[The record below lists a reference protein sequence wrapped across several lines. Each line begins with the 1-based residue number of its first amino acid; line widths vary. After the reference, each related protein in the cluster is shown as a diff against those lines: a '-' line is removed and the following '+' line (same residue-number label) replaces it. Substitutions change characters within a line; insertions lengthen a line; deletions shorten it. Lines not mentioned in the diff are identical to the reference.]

1 MARGVKNNKS
11 SSSIDIGGEFWY
23 KTAIFRRKL
32 RIGDFL
38 LYFLAACCGCLLHF
52 RKPDMDK
59 AKRPV
64 GRPTTYSQ
72 ETADK
77 ICELIARGM
86 SLRAICASADM
97 PAGGTVH
104 RWLAE
109 HQDFQEQYARAREE
123 QADGFAD
130 EIIDIAD
137 SVAPETG
144 EVAKAKLQIDAR
156 KWKASKLAP
165 KKYGEKLELDADM
178 RVKVETR
185 SLEDIFK

>member
-1 MARGVKNNKS
+1 M
-11 SSSIDIGGEFWY
+11 
-23 KTAIFRRKL
+23 
-32 RIGDFL
+32 
-38 LYFLAACCGCLLHF
+38 HF

-72 ETADK
+72 EAADK

-109 HQDFQEQYARAREE
+109 HQDFQEQYTRAREE